1 MRTCQPGSPAR
12 AEHAKPFHYVSMVVV
27 LLSTSAC
34 QTSPVAPSGYLSTYA
49 GVVPQSGRAAKKK
62 GARKHRDDAASDA
75 IQSVYIEPA
84 VLALKVQTELSDKE
98 KGMVLR
104 ELDRQI
110 CFEVSERFLI
120 ASAPSPEAGTIRTA
134 VVQLRSTER
143 IGSIAA
149 AAVDYFN
156 PLPLINFRVP
166 GTTGGLGVETEL
178 VDSSGRQVAALLW
191 NRRTGFLEV
200 LTHRYPAPATRCRLR
215 NRSVMLLA
223 KRSPRRSGPRSRYGN
238 LTRVNASDRAGT
250 YRGWLRTGWWET
262 LPVSTLRKLRAP
274 AMSRTRQNAKTAKR
288 AKSKS
293 NPPLSRT
300 E

>member
-178 VDSSGRQVAALLW
+178 VNSSGRQVAALLW
-191 NRRTGFLEV
+191 NRRTGFLGGTDPS
-200 LTHRYPAPATRCRLR
+200 L
-215 NRSVMLLA
+215 S
-223 KRSPRRSGPRSRYGN
+223 
-238 LTRVNASDRAGT
+238 RAGDALQIAEPLGDAVGKAFAT
-250 YRGWLRTGWWET
+250 KKRPKIKIHKPDPCERFGSRRNISRMVANGLVGNFTGLYAPQIAGT
-262 LPVSTLRKLRAP
+262 SNVSDKTKRKDRKEGKVQEQP
-274 AMSRTRQNAKTAKR
+274 TPFPQ
-288 AKSKS
+288 
-293 NPPLSRT
+293 
-300 E
+300 